1 MGKNETP
8 LAQMNSDSNLFVF
21 WLHQTIET
29 EDGKTGILRHIY
41 SFPTDMPVVGLDQEI
56 IYDINPD
63 NILEWCKKYNNQEA
77 KRVLIA
83 KQQFK
88 HDYKSMGKSPIIKS
102 CLACI
107 DDILFKYITW
117 FRSIG
122 MDFELLELTSI
133 DKPLTKKEQFD
144 KLFISFYEDRD
155 SNPEYVKKILQDKD
169 KWKNPS
175 AYLHKTRKNHSIQVN
190 ELKSHP
196 AFNWVDPKNTSVD

>member
-1 MGKNETP
+1 
-8 LAQMNSDSNLFVF
+8 MNSDSNLFVF

-29 EDGKTGILRHIY
+29 EDGKTSILRHIY
-41 SFPTDMPVVGLDQEI
+41 SFPTDMPVVGLDEEI

-63 NILEWCKKYNNQEA
+63 NILEWCKKYNNQEV

-88 HDYKSMGKSPIIKS
+88 HDYISMGKSPIIKA

-133 DKPLTKKEQFD
+133 DKPPTKQEQFS
-144 KLFISFYEDRD
+144 KLFNEFYNDPD
-155 SNPEYVKKILQDKD
+155 SHPEYVKKILQDKD
-169 KWKNPS
+169 RWKNPS
-175 AYLHKTRKNHSIQVN
+175 AYLHDTRRNCGIGLK